1 MKLNLSAAQE
11 LVFMH
16 HASVF
21 RENGYEFNLN
31 DDGENFIK
39 CNVLICIDIFVQH
52 LLARG

>member
-11 LVFMH
+11 LVFTH

-39 CNVLICIDIFVQH
+39 CNVLILIDIFLQH